1 MKLIIFILIVLIIAA
16 LLIRIILRSVNQH
29 SPLLMQLHAAGI
41 RTGDA
46 ERILSGGEY
55 WQRQK
60 TLLTER
66 EVSFMKGLF
75 RIVDM
80 KRWYL
85 CPQVR
90 VADIVQLNGN
100 IRPRS
105 RQWWQ
110 LFRMVSQWHVDV
122 VSVERRSFSI
132 VAAVELDDASHLRP
146 ERRRRDIL
154 LEEERVPST
163 NELAKLYAI
172 NPATAAKGVNIL
184 VDEGVLY
191 KKRGIGMFVS
201 DGAKEVIRTKR
212 KAQFYENYVSEIV
225 NEAKTL
231 GITKADLI
239 AGIEKNFED

>member
-1 MKLIIFILIVLIIAA
+1 MNLIIFIVVVIIIAVLPVRIIFRRSKNCPPA
-16 LLIRIILRSVNQH
+16 LIR
-29 SPLLMQLHAAGI
+29 LHAAGI
-41 RTGDA
+41 RPGEA
-46 ERILSGGEY
+46 ERILVSGEY

-122 VSVERRSFSI
+122 V
-132 VAAVELDDASHLRP
+132 
-146 ERRRRDIL
+146 
-154 LEEERVPST
+154 
-163 NELAKLYAI
+163 
-172 NPATAAKGVNIL
+172 
-184 VDEGVLY
+184 
-191 KKRGIGMFVS
+191 
-201 DGAKEVIRTKR
+201 
-212 KAQFYENYVSEIV
+212 
-225 NEAKTL
+225 
-231 GITKADLI
+231 
-239 AGIEKNFED
+239 

>member
-110 LFRMVSQWHVDV
+110 LFRMVSQC
-122 VSVERRSFSI
+122 VERRSFSI

-154 LEEERVPST
+154 LEE
-163 NELAKLYAI
+163 
-172 NPATAAKGVNIL
+172 
-184 VDEGVLY
+184 VL
-191 KKRGIGMFVS
+191 R
-201 DGAKEVIRTKR
+201 
-212 KAQFYENYVSEIV
+212 Q
-225 NEAKTL
+225 
-231 GITKADLI
+231 
-239 AGIEKNFED
+239 AGIPLLRSHDARKLLQMTGEWLNTTGAVQQSPEHRS

>member
-1 MKLIIFILIVLIIAA
+1 
-16 LLIRIILRSVNQH
+16 
-29 SPLLMQLHAAGI
+29 
-41 RTGDA
+41 
-46 ERILSGGEY
+46 
-55 WQRQK
+55 
-60 TLLTER
+60 
-66 EVSFMKGLF
+66 MKGLF

-122 VSVERRSFSI
+122 VIVERRSFSI

-154 LEEERVPST
+154 LEE
-163 NELAKLYAI
+163 
-172 NPATAAKGVNIL
+172 
-184 VDEGVLY
+184 VL
-191 KKRGIGMFVS
+191 R
-201 DGAKEVIRTKR
+201 
-212 KAQFYENYVSEIV
+212 Q
-225 NEAKTL
+225 
-231 GITKADLI
+231 
-239 AGIEKNFED
+239 AGIPLLRSHDARKLLQMTGEWLNNTTGADQQSRNIVADAFALLSCPTRKREKASFPRSRRFHN

>member
-1 MKLIIFILIVLIIAA
+1 
-16 LLIRIILRSVNQH
+16 S
-29 SPLLMQLHAAGI
+29 
-41 RTGDA
+41 
-46 ERILSGGEY
+46 GEY

-66 EVSFMKGLF
+66 EVRFMKGLF

-90 VADIVQLNGN
+90 VADIARLNGN

-122 VSVERRSFSI
+122 VIVERRSFSI

-154 LEEERVPST
+154 LEEVLRQAGIPLLRSHD
-163 NELAKLYAI
+163 ARKLLQM
-172 NPATAAKGVNIL
+172 TGEWL
-184 VDEGVLY
+184 DT
-191 KKRGIGMFVS
+191 F
-201 DGAKEVIRTKR
+201 RTDLQSEPGSSR
-212 KAQFYENYVSEIV
+212 SENMHRFTRQHQVSETAV
-225 NEAKTL
+225 RKVKSDSCMEGNK
-231 GITKADLI
+231 
-239 AGIEKNFED
+239 

>member
-1 MKLIIFILIVLIIAA
+1 MKLTIFIIVVLLGVSLIIRIIINRANKA
-16 LLIRIILRSVNQH
+16 SPLLIRLRAVGVKS
-29 SPLLMQLHAAGI
+29 S
-41 RTGDA
+41 DA
-46 ERILSGGEY
+46 ERILAGGEY

-60 TLLTER
+60 VLMTER
-66 EVSFMKGLF
+66 EVSFMKGVF

-80 KRWYL
+80 KWWYL

-122 VSVERRSFSI
+122 VIVERRSFSI

-154 LEEERVPST
+154 LEE
-163 NELAKLYAI
+163 
-172 NPATAAKGVNIL
+172 
-184 VDEGVLY
+184 VL
-191 KKRGIGMFVS
+191 M
-201 DGAKEVIRTKR
+201 
-212 KAQFYENYVSEIV
+212 Q
-225 NEAKTL
+225 
-231 GITKADLI
+231 
-239 AGIEKNFED
+239 AGIPLLRSHDARKLLQMTGEWLNTTGADQQSPEHRS

>member
-105 RQWWQ
+105 SPLICAPTQIFVTI
-110 LFRMVSQWHVDV
+110 LKSLI
-122 VSVERRSFSI
+122 SKNCSI
-132 VAAVELDDASHLRP
+132 LCETIPV
-146 ERRRRDIL
+146 
-154 LEEERVPST
+154 
-163 NELAKLYAI
+163 
-172 NPATAAKGVNIL
+172 
-184 VDEGVLY
+184 
-191 KKRGIGMFVS
+191 
-201 DGAKEVIRTKR
+201 
-212 KAQFYENYVSEIV
+212 
-225 NEAKTL
+225 
-231 GITKADLI
+231 
-239 AGIEKNFED
+239 